1 LIYLSFKKIVTSN
14 FKMIK
19 LIMKENNNKTVGIL
33 ILVIIAAFVLPWRN
47 INWGKLSFQGETV
60 VVTGESK
67 TKQKNEVASFSAGV
81 NVIKEKKEEAVDEV
95 NKKINELIT
104 SVKDFGIPD
113 EDIKTQSM
121 SIYQQQEQPRYLS
134 SGDPNKVDEWVV
146 NNTIEITLRDVSKTQ
161 ELVDLL
167 NKSGANNVYGP
178 NFRIEE
184 TSDTEKG
191 LVDSAI
197 ADAREKAEIIAKAA
211 GRKLGKVVNVS
222 EGGSGISYPMYSKA
236 DGLGGGAAVEPGTS
250 TISKTLT
257 VTFELK

>member
-1 LIYLSFKKIVTSN
+1 
-14 FKMIK
+14 
-19 LIMKENNNKTVGIL
+19 MKENNNKAVTVL
-33 ILVIIAAFVLPWRN
+33 VLVIIAAFVLPWRN

-60 VVTGESK
+60 VVIGESE

-95 NKKINELIT
+95 NKKINELIA
-104 SVKDFGIPD
+104 SIKDFGISS

-121 SIYQQQEQPRYLS
+121 SVYQQQEPIYS
-134 SGDPNKVDEWVV
+134 SAGYPGKNGQWVV

-178 NFRIEE
+178 NFRIDE

-222 EGGSGISYPMYSKA
+222 EGGGGISYPMYSLKA
-236 DGLGGGAAVEPGTS
+236 DGLGGGAAAEPGSS

>member
-1 LIYLSFKKIVTSN
+1 
-14 FKMIK
+14 MIK

-121 SIYQQQEQPRYLS
+121 SIYQQQEQPIL
-134 SGDPNKVDEWVV
+134 
-146 NNTIEITLRDVSKTQ
+146 
-161 ELVDLL
+161 
-167 NKSGANNVYGP
+167 
-178 NFRIEE
+178 
-184 TSDTEKG
+184 
-191 LVDSAI
+191 
-197 ADAREKAEIIAKAA
+197 
-211 GRKLGKVVNVS
+211 
-222 EGGSGISYPMYSKA
+222 
-236 DGLGGGAAVEPGTS
+236 
-250 TISKTLT
+250 
-257 VTFELK
+257 